1 MKKPIA
7 GTAAGILAI
16 VLWSTTV
23 ALVRSLTEQL
33 GPLTAAASVYIVG
46 GLASGVR
53 FLLSPGHL
61 KSLFQLPRKYLFGCG
76 ALFILY
82 MTALFAAIG
91 FSKDR
96 IQVLEVGLLN
106 YLWPPLTIIFSLGLL
121 NRRANWILIPGTLL
135 AVTGMAIILAG
146 EETLSWES
154 LIKNF
159 FENPVAYLLGLTA
172 AVSWALYSNLTRRWA
187 GGHPEGAV
195 DLFMPVTGCVFLA
208 FSLTLE
214 SMPGYTQRAV
224 LETVFLG
231 LATYLGYG
239 LWDYAMR
246 QGEVVLVAAC
256 SYLTP
261 LLSTLISVFYLRVSP
276 TQGLWIGCALLV
288 TGSLLSWFSVE
299 ATK

>member
-1 MKKPIA
+1 MMQKPIA

-33 GPLTAAASVYIVG
+33 GPLTAAASVYVVG

-61 KSLFQLPRKYLFGCG
+61 KFLFQLPRKYLFGCG

-82 MTALFAAIG
+82 MIALFGAIG

-135 AVTGMAIILAG
+135 AV
-146 EETLSWES
+146 
-154 LIKNF
+154 
-159 FENPVAYLLGLTA
+159 
-172 AVSWALYSNLTRRWA
+172 
-187 GGHPEGAV
+187 
-195 DLFMPVTGCVFLA
+195 
-208 FSLTLE
+208 
-214 SMPGYTQRAV
+214 
-224 LETVFLG
+224 
-231 LATYLGYG
+231 
-239 LWDYAMR
+239 
-246 QGEVVLVAAC
+246 
-256 SYLTP
+256 
-261 LLSTLISVFYLRVSP
+261 
-276 TQGLWIGCALLV
+276 
-288 TGSLLSWFSVE
+288 
-299 ATK
+299 